1 MLVRAGELR
10 LLALL
15 QAASDSTISN
25 FSFAS
30 PRGQIM
36 DPPMTLVRARFVLVV
51 SVWGRCEFPTNQKRL
66 NRHQSSRVIILE
78 RVNLRPA
85 A

>member
-30 PRGQIM
+30 PRGHFADQTMMLI
-36 DPPMTLVRARFVLVV
+36 RARDL
-51 SVWGRCEFPTNQKRL
+51 SWWCQ
-66 NRHQSSRVIILE
+66 I
-78 RVNLRPA
+78 
-85 A
+85 